1 MRLTPDKV
9 KMIFQ
14 GGSVEGAAARR
25 NDRFCEEGLGFVRAS
40 RRRSGKN
47 RRKAAAFLLNA

>member
-14 GGSVEGAAARR
+14 GGAVEGAAARR
-25 NDRFCEEGLGFVRAS
+25 NDRFCEEGLGFVRSAEKI
-40 RRRSGKN
+40 REK
-47 RRKAAAFLLNA
+47 